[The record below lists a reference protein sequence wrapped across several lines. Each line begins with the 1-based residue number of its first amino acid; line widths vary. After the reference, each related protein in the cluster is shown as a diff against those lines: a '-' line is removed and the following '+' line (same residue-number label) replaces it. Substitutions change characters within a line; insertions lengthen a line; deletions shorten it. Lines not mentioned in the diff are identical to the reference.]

1 MNPKLS
7 EPYRPRPIRFLGL
20 WDTPGFQLKAYGI
33 AHGRALPRSA
43 LVRAARDLA
52 ETRLAGVAAGQNHYG
67 VGFVGIHDGRGGNFV
82 FVDWW
87 ADENELHHHVWISP
101 HDRPAGLEEVTST
114 GLSACVW
121 DLAVIC
127 HERAAWLECV
137 LANPG
142 GPNLPAYLSKRL
154 EADV

>member
-1 MNPKLS
+1 MNPNLS

-33 AHGRALPRSA
+33 AHDRELPRSP

-52 ETRLAGVAAGQNHYG
+52 ETQLAVVAAGQNHYG

-87 ADENELHHHVWISP
+87 ADENELHHHVWVSP
-101 HDRPAGLEEVTST
+101 HDRPAELEEVTPT

-127 HERAAWLECV
+127 HERGAWVECV

-142 GPNLPAYLSKRL
+142 GPNLQAYLSKRL